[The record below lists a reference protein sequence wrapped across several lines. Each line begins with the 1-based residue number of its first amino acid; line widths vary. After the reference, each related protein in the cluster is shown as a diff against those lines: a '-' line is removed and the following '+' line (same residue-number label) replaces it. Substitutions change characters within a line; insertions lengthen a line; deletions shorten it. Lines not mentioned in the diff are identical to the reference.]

1 MRLGLLWVIKDQI
14 DLPAEDSAVARPAH
28 VPADRMVDLDI
39 YRLPGSGDDFLQA
52 WLDVADSAPARIIWT
67 PRNGGHWVVL
77 GGADIAHVYADHT
90 HFSSRITLVPR
101 KWGELYPLRPTTLD
115 PPEHQPYRRIL
126 TSLLSS
132 RTVHRSIPIVRAL
145 ASRTA
150 AAIRARGACD
160 VIADYAAELPLA
172 LFAGLAGVEAD
183 RMGALPPY
191 AAHLLTDEGTEL
203 AEPVMDRFAT
213 FLRAL
218 IAERRAMPGDDII
231 SALLGGRISGRP
243 IDDDEAVDVATAL
256 LTGGL
261 DTVVSLFAMMMRHLA
276 GDDRLRH
283 RLTADPALLLAA
295 VREMTR
301 RFAIMT
307 KARLVRAD
315 QHLDGVTLKAGDM
328 VVMPPLHG
336 LDPAIFPDPLR
347 VDLDR
352 PAVPH
357 SAYGNGVHRCPGAQL
372 AEAEMAIMLEEWLAR
387 IPNFT
392 LDPDRP
398 VRMQGGVLGT
408 VISCHLRWDTGT
420 TTP

>member
-1 MRLGLLWVIKDQI
+1 MIEDRV
-14 DLPAEDSAVARPAH
+14 DLSVEDTVVARPAH
-28 VPADRMVDLDI
+28 VPTDRIVDLDV
-39 YRLPGSGDDFLQA
+39 YRLPGSSDDFLQA
-52 WLDVADSAPARIIWT
+52 WLEVATSAPARIIWT

-77 GGADIAHVYADHT
+77 GGADIAHIYADHE

-132 RTVHRSIPIVRAL
+132 RTVRRSIPIVRAL
-145 ASRTA
+145 ASRA
-150 AAIRARGACD
+150 ATGIRSRGACD
-160 VIADYAAELPLA
+160 VVADYAAALPFA
-172 LFAGLAGVEAD
+172 LFAGLAGIEAD
-183 RMGALPPY
+183 RMGVLPGY
-191 AAHLLTDEGTEL
+191 AAHLLADEGTDL
-203 AEPVMDRFAT
+203 VEPVMDRFAT

-218 IAERRAMPGDDII
+218 IAERRAVPGDDII
-231 SALLGGRISGRP
+231 TALLAGKIDGRP
-243 IDDDEAVDVATAL
+243 IEDDEAVDVATAL

-276 GDDRLRH
+276 GEDALRRRLV
-283 RLTADPALLLAA
+283 ADPGLLPAA

-315 QHLDGVTLKAGDM
+315 QLLDGVTLKAGDM

-352 PAVPH
+352 HAAPH

-372 AEAEMAIMLEEWLAR
+372 AEAEMTIMLEEWLAR

-408 VISCHLRWDTGT
+408 VVTCHLRWDTAT
-420 TTP
+420 STP

>member
-1 MRLGLLWVIKDQI
+1 MIADEI
-14 DLPAEDSAVARPAH
+14 DLPVGDVAVARPGH
-28 VPADRMVDLDI
+28 VPAERMVDLDI
-39 YRLPGSGDDFLQA
+39 YRLPGSDDDFLQA
-52 WLDVADSAPARIIWT
+52 WIEVADSAPARVIWT

-77 GGADIAHVYADHT
+77 GGADIAHVYADHA

-115 PPEHQPYRRIL
+115 PPGHQPYRRLL

-132 RTVHRSIPIVRAL
+132 RTVRRSAPIVRAL
-145 ASRTA
+145 AARVADAVRS
-150 AAIRARGACD
+150 RGACD
-160 VIADYAAELPLA
+160 VVADYAAALPFA
-172 LFAGLAGVEAD
+172 LFAGLAGIEAA
-183 RMGALPPY
+183 RMDALPGY
-191 AAHLLTDEGTEL
+191 AAHLLADEGTDL
-203 AEPVMDRFAT
+203 AEPVMDRFAA

-231 SALLGGRISGRP
+231 SELLAGRIDGRP

-276 GDDRLRH
+276 RDDALRDT
-283 RLTADPALLLAA
+283 LVADPALLPAA

-315 QHLDGVTLKAGDM
+315 QVLDGVTLKAGDM

-352 PAVPH
+352 PAAPH
-357 SAYGNGVHRCPGAQL
+357 STYGNGVHRCPGAQL
-372 AEAEMAIMLEEWLAR
+372 AEAEIVIMLEEWLAR
-387 IPNFT
+387 IPQFT

-398 VRMQGGVLGT
+398 TRMQGGVLGT
-408 VISCHLRWDTGT
+408 VVTCHLRWDTAT
-420 TTP
+420 TAP

>member
-1 MRLGLLWVIKDQI
+1 MLCVIEDRI
-14 DLPAEDSAVARPAH
+14 DPSVEHAAVARPAH
-28 VPADRMVDLDI
+28 VPADRVVDLDI
-39 YRLPGSGDDFLQA
+39 YRLPGSSDDFLQA
-52 WLDVADSAPARIIWT
+52 WLEVADSAPARIIWT

-77 GGADIAHVYADHT
+77 GGADIAHVYADHQ

-132 RTVHRSIPIVRAL
+132 RTVRRSIPIVRAL
-145 ASRTA
+145 ASRA
-150 AAIRARGACD
+150 ADAIRSQGACD
-160 VIADYAAELPLA
+160 VVADYAAALPLA
-172 LFAGLAGVEAD
+172 LFAGLAGIETD
-183 RMGALPPY
+183 RMATLPGY
-191 AAHLLTDEGTEL
+191 AAHLLADEGTDL
-203 AEPVMDRFAT
+203 SEPVMDRFAT

-218 IAERRAMPGDDII
+218 IVERRATPGDDVI
-231 SALLGGRISGRP
+231 SVLLAGSIDGRP

-261 DTVVSLFAMMMRHLA
+261 DTVVSLFAMMMRYLA
-276 GDDRLRH
+276 REDALRRRLV
-283 RLTADPALLLAA
+283 ADPGLLPAA

-315 QHLDGVTLKAGDM
+315 QLLDGVTLKAGDM

-336 LDPAIFPDPLR
+336 LDPTIFPDPLR

-352 PAVPH
+352 STAPH

-408 VISCHLRWDTGT
+408 VVNCRLCWDTAT
-420 TTP
+420 AAP

>member
-1 MRLGLLWVIKDQI
+1 VIEDQI
-14 DLPAEDSAVARPAH
+14 GLPAEDVAVARPGH
-28 VPADRMVDLDI
+28 VPAERMVDLDI
-39 YRLPGSGDDFLQA
+39 YRLPGSSDDFLQA
-52 WLDVADSAPARIIWT
+52 WIEVADSAPARIIWT

-77 GGADIAHVYADHT
+77 GGADIAHVYADHE

-101 KWGELYPLRPTTLD
+101 RWGELYPLRPTTLD

-132 RTVHRSIPIVRAL
+132 RTVRRATPIVRAL
-145 ASRTA
+145 ASNA
-150 AAIRARGACD
+150 AEAIRSRGACD
-160 VIADYAAELPLA
+160 IVADYAAALPLA
-172 LFAGLAGVEAD
+172 LFAGLAGIEAG
-183 RMGALPPY
+183 RMGALPGY
-191 AAHLLTDEGTEL
+191 AAHLLADEGTDL
-203 AEPVMDRFAT
+203 AEPVMDRFAS

-231 SALLGGRISGRP
+231 SALLTGRIDERP

-276 GDDRLRH
+276 REDALRRRLV
-283 RLTADPALLLAA
+283 ADPALLPAA

-315 QHLDGVTLKAGDM
+315 QILDGVTLKAGDM

-336 LDPAIFPDPLR
+336 LDPTIFPDPLR
-347 VDLDR
+347 VDPDR
-352 PAVPH
+352 RAAPH

-372 AEAEMAIMLEEWLAR
+372 AEAEMVIMLEEWLAR
-387 IPNFT
+387 IPDFAP
-392 LDPDRP
+392 DPDRP
-398 VRMQGGVLGT
+398 ARMRGGVLGT
-408 VISCHLRWDTGT
+408 VVTCHLRWDPAT
-420 TTP
+420 TAS

>member
-1 MRLGLLWVIKDQI
+1 MIREQTSPSTEKTV
-14 DLPAEDSAVARPAH
+14 VTRPAH
-28 VPADRMVDLDI
+28 VPADRMVDIDI
-39 YRLPGSGDDFLQA
+39 YRLPGSGDDFLRA
-52 WLDVADSAPARIIWT
+52 WLEVAESAPARTIWT

-77 GGADIAHVYADHT
+77 GGADIAHVYADHE

-132 RTVHRSIPIVRAL
+132 RTVRRSVPIVRSL
-145 ASRTA
+145 ASRA
-150 AAIRARGACD
+150 ANAVRSKGACD
-160 VIADYAAELPLA
+160 VVADYAAALPLA
-172 LFAGLAGVEAD
+172 LFAGLAGIEAD
-183 RMGALPPY
+183 RMDALPGY
-191 AAHLLTDEGTEL
+191 AAHLLADEGTDL
-203 AEPVMDRFAT
+203 AEPVMDRFTT

-218 IAERRAMPGDDII
+218 IAERRATPGDDII
-231 SALLGGRISGRP
+231 SALLAGKIDGRP

-276 GDDRLRH
+276 GEDTLRH
-283 RLTADPALLLAA
+283 RIVANPGLVPAA

-315 QHLDGVTLKAGDM
+315 QILDGVTLKAGDM

-336 LDPAIFPDPLR
+336 LDPTIFPEPLR

-352 PAVPH
+352 HAAPH
-357 SAYGNGVHRCPGAQL
+357 LAYGNGVHRCPGAHL
-372 AEAEMAIMLEEWLAR
+372 AEAEMTIMLEEWLAR
-387 IPNFT
+387 IPHFT

-408 VISCHLRWDTGT
+408 VVTCHLRWDSATAA
-420 TTP
+420 P

>member
-1 MRLGLLWVIKDQI
+1 MTEGQSTSSTEDT
-14 DLPAEDSAVARPAH
+14 PAGRPSH
-28 VPADRMVDLDI
+28 VPAERVVDLDI
-39 YRLPGSGDDFLQA
+39 YRLPGSSDDFLQA
-52 WLDVADSAPARIIWT
+52 WIEVADSSPARIIWT
-67 PRNGGHWVVL
+67 PRNGGHWIML
-77 GGADIAHVYADHT
+77 GGADIAHVYADHE
-90 HFSSRITLVPR
+90 HFSSRVTLVPR

-132 RTVHRSIPIVRAL
+132 RTVRSSVPIVRTL
-145 ASRTA
+145 ASRA
-150 AAIRARGACD
+150 AEAIRSRGACD
-160 VIADYAAELPLA
+160 IVADYAAALPFA
-172 LFAGLAGVEAD
+172 LFAGLAGIEAG
-183 RMGALPPY
+183 RMGVLPGY
-191 AAHLLTDEGTEL
+191 AAHLLAEEGTAL
-203 AEPVMDRFAT
+203 AEPVMDRFAA

-231 SALLGGRISGRP
+231 SALLAGRIDERP

-276 GDDRLRH
+276 REGALRRRLV
-283 RLTADPALLLAA
+283 AEPALLPVA

-307 KARLVRAD
+307 KARLVRVD
-315 QHLDGVTLKAGDM
+315 QILDGVTLKAGDM

-336 LDPAIFPDPLR
+336 LDATIFADPLR

-352 PAVPH
+352 PPTPH
-357 SAYGNGVHRCPGAQL
+357 SAYGHGVHRCPGAQL
-372 AEAEMAIMLEEWLAR
+372 AETEMAIMLEEWLAR

-392 LDPDRP
+392 LDSDRP

-408 VISCHLRWDTGT
+408 VVTCHLCWDTAT
-420 TTP
+420 TAP